1 MPRYDG
7 EVGPRPG
14 RSRGDQ
20 PRARAHTTERVRADG
35 TVRKQVHRSQPR
47 PEAIRAVP
55 NVRVH
60 VRRPGFASVCEAFG
74 GFRHINGFA
83 DRPPVRPNISMGD
96 TLAGLHAALGATL
109 ALLARER
116 SRRAAGGAGG
126 AAGGAGSGLEVVDVA
141 IYEAVCSPINGPIMS
156 R

>member
-1 MPRYDG
+1 M
-7 EVGPRPG
+7 
-14 RSRGDQ
+14 
-20 PRARAHTTERVRADG
+20 
-35 TVRKQVHRSQPR
+35 
-47 PEAIRAVP
+47 
-55 NVRVH
+55 
-60 VRRPGFASVCEAFG
+60 CEAFG

-126 AAGGAGSGLEVVDVA
+126 AAGGAGGAAGGAGSGLEVVDVA